1 MEGLQN
7 TLTDRLYNFII
18 GLVLLWGFGIN
29 ILICNINF
37 AALHI
42 DIDTI
47 CIVGTILMFAGV
59 FISAKSQKPLISF
72 LGYSLVVIPIG
83 VMLNILL
90 QDQNAAVI
98 KETCMITAVVTI
110 TLIVLGSIF
119 PGLFLSMRK
128 ILFISLLSVLIVE
141 FLFLFLGY
149 SNSSLDWITALIFC
163 GYIGYDWA
171 RAQRKPKTLDNA
183 IDSVVELYL
192 DIINLFLRL
201 MGKRGKK
208 SK

>member
-29 ILICNINF
+29 ILICNIDF
-37 AALHI
+37 TTIHM
-42 DIDTI
+42 DIGPI
-47 CIVGTILMFAGV
+47 CIAGTILMFAGV
-59 FISAKSQKPLISF
+59 IISAKSQNPLISF
-72 LGYSLVVIPIG
+72 LGYNLVVIPIG
-83 VMLNILL
+83 FILNNILQG
-90 QDQNAAVI
+90 QDAAVI

-119 PGLFLSMRK
+119 PGLFLSMRR

>member
-72 LGYSLVVIPIG
+72 LGYNLVVIPIG
-83 VMLNILL
+83 AMLNSLL
-90 QDQNAAVI
+90 QGQDAAVI
-98 KETCMITAVVTI
+98 KENCMITAVVTI
-110 TLIVLGSIF
+110 PLIVLGSIF
-119 PGLFLSMRK
+119 PGLFLSMRR

-201 MGKRGKK
+201 LGKRGKK

>member
-29 ILICNINF
+29 ILICNIDF

-72 LGYSLVVIPIG
+72 LGYNLVAIPIG
-83 VMLNILL
+83 FIF
-90 QDQNAAVI
+90 
-98 KETCMITAVVTI
+98 
-110 TLIVLGSIF
+110 SICT
-119 PGLFLSMRK
+119 G
-128 ILFISLLSVLIVE
+128 
-141 FLFLFLGY
+141 
-149 SNSSLDWITALIFC
+149 N
-163 GYIGYDWA
+163 
-171 RAQRKPKTLDNA
+171 
-183 IDSVVELYL
+183 
-192 DIINLFLRL
+192 
-201 MGKRGKK
+201 
-208 SK
+208 

>member
-1 MEGLQN
+1 
-7 TLTDRLYNFII
+7 
-18 GLVLLWGFGIN
+18 
-29 ILICNINF
+29 
-37 AALHI
+37 
-42 DIDTI
+42 
-47 CIVGTILMFAGV
+47 MFAGV
-59 FISAKSQKPLISF
+59 IISAKSQKPLISF
-72 LGYSLVVIPIG
+72 LGYNFVAIPIG
-83 VMLNILL
+83 FMLNNILQG
-90 QDQNAAVI
+90 QDAAVI
-98 KETCMITAVVTI
+98 KETCVITAVVTI
-110 TLIVLGSIF
+110 ILIVLGSIF
-119 PGLFLSMRK
+119 PGLFLSMRR

-201 MGKRGKK
+201 MRKQGKK